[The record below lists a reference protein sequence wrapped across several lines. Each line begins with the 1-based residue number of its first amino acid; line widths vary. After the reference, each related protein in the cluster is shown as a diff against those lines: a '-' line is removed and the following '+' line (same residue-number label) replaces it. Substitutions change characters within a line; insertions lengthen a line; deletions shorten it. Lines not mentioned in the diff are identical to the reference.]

1 MWSAAFREGTHPGD
15 GFNECALWG
24 RFSCPFFFTP
34 KPVVTPPPIELP
46 SFPPGGTA
54 VVIGASGGIGGAFV
68 RALAGCPAFSQVIG
82 IARHSE
88 PALDLE
94 DESSIERAAE
104 HVAQAGAPR
113 LVIDATG
120 ILHGGPM
127 QPEKTWRQLDP
138 GTMAAAFAINATGP
152 ALLMKHFLPRLP
164 RPGKAVFA
172 TLSAKVGSIGDNRLG
187 GWYSY
192 RASKAALN
200 QFVRTAAVELRRGHP
215 QALCVALHPGTVAT
229 RLSSP
234 FGKEGLDV
242 QSPDTAA
249 ARLLAV
255 LDRLGADDSGGF
267 FDYRAT
273 PLPW

>member
-1 MWSAAFREGTHPGD
+1 MTLSPTDLRS
-15 GFNECALWG
+15 L
-24 RFSCPFFFTP
+24 
-34 KPVVTPPPIELP
+34 
-46 SFPPGGTA
+46 PPGGIA
-54 VVIGASGGIGGAFV
+54 VVIGASGGIGSAFAQ
-68 RALAGCPAFSQVIG
+68 ALAACPAFSQVIG
-82 IARHSE
+82 LSRRGE
-88 PALDLE
+88 PPVDLR
-94 DESSIERAAE
+94 DEPSIERAAE
-104 HVAQAGAPR
+104 HAARAGTLR

-120 ILHGGPM
+120 ILHGGDL

-138 GTMAAAFAINATGP
+138 EAMATAFALNATGP

-164 RPGKAVFA
+164 RAGKAVFA

-200 QFVRTAAVELRRGHP
+200 QFVRTAAVELRRSHP

-234 FGKEGLDV
+234 FGKQGLDV
-242 QSPDTAA
+242 QSPEVSA

-255 LDRLGADDSGGF
+255 LDRLGPADSGGF